1 MYNVRNDWRVAIV
14 GLGGFETEDLR
25 EYGLRIFS
33 GLKGKMTEVA
43 GKFV

>member
-1 MYNVRNDWRVAIV
+1 MYNIRNDWGVAIV
-14 GLGGFETEDLR
+14 GLGGSKTKDLR